1 MVKSIV
7 GVALKSC
14 SSSVHVT
21 SLQEFEN
28 DLCEFNQRV
37 EDLDRR
43 LGTVFS
49 QAFDDAP
56 DLEHAFKVCGGVGG
70 ALLCS
75 ILPTLSAEEG
85 KDPLPTV
92 LFLAES
98 NCSCQFSREV
108 LWVT

>member
-1 MVKSIV
+1 M
-7 GVALKSC
+7 ALKSC

-21 SLQEFEN
+21 SLQDFEN

-56 DLEHAFKVCGGVGG
+56 DLEHAFKVCAGGGG
-70 ALLCS
+70 GCCAPFSPHSQHRRARILFPLFCS
-75 ILPTLSAEEG
+75 LQRAIVPVSSVEG
-85 KDPLPTV
+85 Y
-92 LFLAES
+92 
-98 NCSCQFSREV
+98 CG
-108 LWVT
+108 

>member
-1 MVKSIV
+1 M
-7 GVALKSC
+7 ALKSC

-21 SLQEFEN
+21 SLQDFEN

-56 DLEHAFKVCGGVGG
+56 DLEHAFKVCAGGGG
-70 ALLCS
+70 AAVLHS
-75 ILPTLSAEEG
+75 PPTLSTGGQGSSSHCFVPCREQ
-85 KDPLPTV
+85 
-92 LFLAES
+92 LFLS
-98 NCSCQFSREV
+98 VQ
-108 LWVT
+108 